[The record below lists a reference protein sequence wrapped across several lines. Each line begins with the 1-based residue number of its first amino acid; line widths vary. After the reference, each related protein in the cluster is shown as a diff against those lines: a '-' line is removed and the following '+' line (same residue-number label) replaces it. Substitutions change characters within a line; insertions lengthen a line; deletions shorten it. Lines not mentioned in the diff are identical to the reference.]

1 MLKKDKVTQKQIT
14 PIKGENLSVC
24 FQKNKI
30 IKELNFKIDHKD
42 ITAVIGPNG
51 AGKTILLHTING
63 LTHIENGKITFNSYL
78 NNKNFHIIRGIILV
92 NLQEYNLYKGD
103 FIEIKLNGNYRPN
116 IFLQK

>member
-1 MLKKDKVTQKQIT
+1 MGALCCIDYIEDNNEDNNLIKIHNKSNLNIYINTEIFYKVRVK
-14 PIKGENLSVC
+14 L
-24 FQKNKI
+24 
-30 IKELNFKIDHKD
+30 LN
-42 ITAVIGPNG
+42 
-51 AGKTILLHTING
+51 
-63 LTHIENGKITFNSYL
+63 IEDFNSYL